1 MLSALVLS
9 VFAMYRSGR
18 LQSSPSGSE
27 HTVWATP
34 TEAPQVEPAVA
45 DDTRAVRPDGVNP
58 SVAFPTTVDPPEN
71 GVTSNDTPDAVLT
84 EKLLFATWLEIEGDV
99 AARPPAEIAE
109 GEPSPEIAGDVLEGR
124 PVSAMWLYYV
134 ENLSVN
140 EIALALGCTRAA
152 VEEMLLQSEAT
163 LFPLLADL

>member
-1 MLSALVLS
+1 M
-9 VFAMYRSGR
+9 
-18 LQSSPSGSE
+18 
-27 HTVWATP
+27 
-34 TEAPQVEPAVA
+34 
-45 DDTRAVRPDGVNP
+45 
-58 SVAFPTTVDPPEN
+58 AFPTTVDPPEN